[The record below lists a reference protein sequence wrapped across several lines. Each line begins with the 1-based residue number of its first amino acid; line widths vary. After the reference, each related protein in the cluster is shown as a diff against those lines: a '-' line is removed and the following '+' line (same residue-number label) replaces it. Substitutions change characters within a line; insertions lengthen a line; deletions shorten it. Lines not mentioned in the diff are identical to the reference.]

1 MGTPP
6 EFHLTPA
13 SAESGASPET
23 VYAAVRRSFADDAAV
38 YLADLHVAV
47 DGRVVRISGV
57 DVAAGTAALF
67 APLARLLL
75 ELDADVVD
83 IDLEVITLT
92 LRA

>member
-6 EFHLTPA
+6 EFHLAPA

-23 VYAAVRRSFADDAAV
+23 VYAAVRRAFADDATECLV
-38 YLADLHVAV
+38 DLHVAV
-47 DGRVVRISGV
+47 DGRAVRISGV
-57 DVAAGTAALF
+57 DVAAGVDALF

>member
-1 MGTPP
+1 MSTPP

-13 SAESGASPET
+13 SAPSGTSADS
-23 VYAAVRRSFADDAAV
+23 VYAVVRRAFAGSADE
-38 YLADLHVAV
+38 YLVDLHVAV
-47 DGRVVRISGV
+47 DGRVVRVSGV
-57 DVAAGTAALF
+57 DVAAGMDDLF

-83 IDLEVITLT
+83 IDLQVITLA

>member
-6 EFHLTPA
+6 EFHLATA

-23 VYAAVRRSFADDAAV
+23 VYAAVRRAFADDAAV
-38 YLADLHVAV
+38 YLVDLHVAV

-57 DVAAGTAALF
+57 DVAAGLDGLF

-75 ELDADVVD
+75 ELDADVVS
-83 IDLEVITLT
+83 IDLEAITLA